1 MPLATLDK
9 QSWTIR
15 LGNALERV
23 AEEARPD
30 GFPFRPQRLPVS
42 GAADLADRKHDREI
56 RQLLAQALGDAH
68 ASEILERPTLWLDT
82 VPPEVAAILREHPVL
97 ETAWSGSDPSEGFHW
112 TNPMGG
118 GHVDFKFFAANL
130 ARSSLKLGGERV
142 ATLLHRFLVAGRNTR
157 LHAHEITVLH
167 GLITGGRIEL
177 GTGAYLAPYEAAAQR
192 FDLPEDPEPRL
203 AGRIRQ
209 LGASGRPPARSVLVR
224 PLGWGPGVARCGCP
238 GGNEYRPNI
247 RYRFPGEHGVDS
259 WDRFFRNHEMLVQLL
274 SVAMESKLVFHVV
287 FHALPSWMRKLDPNF
302 GLLTNGPSSSLF
314 DVWPEDRPVS
324 KESAATFVE
333 LARGWLSYPEKQRHG
348 IELAARRIAA
358 AFGPAGGTFGLEDR
372 VLDVAIALEIMYG
385 PFDGGEIT
393 HKLRTRAAWLL
404 GTSPHERMS
413 TLQDVKAFYKA
424 RSIIVHGGARID
436 RRVFEEA
443 LPLGRDLARRTLFAL
458 LTRHPAPDW
467 DKLVVGG

>member
-157 LHAHEITVLH
+157 LHAHEIM
-167 GLITGGRIEL
+167 
-177 GTGAYLAPYEAAAQR
+177 A
-192 FDLPEDPEPRL
+192 
-203 AGRIRQ
+203 
-209 LGASGRPPARSVLVR
+209 
-224 PLGWGPGVARCGCP
+224 
-238 GGNEYRPNI
+238 
-247 RYRFPGEHGVDS
+247 
-259 WDRFFRNHEMLVQLL
+259 
-274 SVAMESKLVFHVV
+274 
-287 FHALPSWMRKLDPNF
+287 
-302 GLLTNGPSSSLF
+302 
-314 DVWPEDRPVS
+314 
-324 KESAATFVE
+324 
-333 LARGWLSYPEKQRHG
+333 
-348 IELAARRIAA
+348 
-358 AFGPAGGTFGLEDR
+358 
-372 VLDVAIALEIMYG
+372 
-385 PFDGGEIT
+385 
-393 HKLRTRAAWLL
+393 
-404 GTSPHERMS
+404 
-413 TLQDVKAFYKA
+413 
-424 RSIIVHGGARID
+424 
-436 RRVFEEA
+436 
-443 LPLGRDLARRTLFAL
+443 
-458 LTRHPAPDW
+458 
-467 DKLVVGG
+467 